1 MFNIRTAFLFLFISL
16 LLFSYSG
23 FAQIKI
29 SAIHIEGN
37 VKTKS
42 YIIARELPYQVGDVV
57 ANDSL
62 SVLNTIAQQ
71 QLFNTALFLE
81 VVVETNNVDSAS
93 VAIHIK
99 VKERWYFFPIPYFR
113 WVDRNFS
120 EWWTV
125 NHRSLDRV
133 NYGLNLRQGNVTGN
147 NDKLTLG
154 LITGYTHQ
162 TTVRYQFPYFDKK
175 LKYGFG
181 VSWLNFTQKEI
192 NSTTINDKQV
202 FYKTIGVIQKG
213 YRGSASLLYRPN
225 LFERHSIQLGV
236 GKNEIS
242 DSALLNQPSLLPNF
256 KKSFSYADLTLS
268 FTKVK
273 FNYNAYPSNGSSTEF
288 AAYQRFSAASN
299 LTTFQFRQVYA
310 HPFTKNRF
318 LLLESNSVVKFL
330 PNQNYLD
337 SKLMGYGNMQMNG
350 LEYYVIDG
358 NAASM
363 LRAQI
368 HQSLGTV
375 RAKSVLSQKYFPEI
389 KFQVWLKAFSNLGYV
404 YSEHPNNSSKLSNM
418 LLRTAGIGIDIT
430 GMYDFV
436 LKIDYSVNQ
445 LGDKGVYLH
454 GGINF

>member
-1 MFNIRTAFLFLFISL
+1 MFNKHIVFLFLFVSL
-16 LLFSYSG
+16 LLSFSTG

-29 SAIHIEGN
+29 NAIHIDGN
-37 VKTKS
+37 AKTKS
-42 YIIARELPYQVGDVV
+42 YIIARELPYHVGDMV

-62 SVLNTIAQQ
+62 NLLNTIAQQ
-71 QLFNTALFLE
+71 QLFNTALFLD
-81 VVVETNNVDSAS
+81 VIVEANKVDSAS
-93 VAIHIK
+93 VDIDIK

-125 NHRSLDRV
+125 NNRSLDRV

-147 NDKLTLG
+147 NDKLTIG
-154 LITGYTHQ
+154 FITGYTHQ
-162 TTVRYQFPYFDKK
+162 TTLRYQFPYFDKK
-175 LKYGFG
+175 LKYGLG
-181 VSWLNFTQKEI
+181 MSWLNFTQKEI
-192 NSTTINDKQV
+192 NSSTINDKQI

-213 YRGSASLLYRPN
+213 YRGSVSLLYRPN

-242 DSALLNQPSLLPNF
+242 DSALLNQPIFLPNF

-273 FNYNAYPSNGSSTEF
+273 FNYNAYPSKGSSTELV
-288 AAYQRFSAASN
+288 AYQRFSAASN
-299 LTTFQFRQVYA
+299 LTTFQFRQMYV

-318 LLLESNSVVKFL
+318 VLLESNSVVKFL

-358 NAASM
+358 NAAS
-363 LRAQI
+363 LVRAQI

-404 YSEHPNNSSKLSNM
+404 YSEHPNNSTKLSNT
-418 LLRTAGIGIDIT
+418 LLRTAGVGIDII

-445 LGDKGVYLH
+445 LGDKGLYLH

>member
-1 MFNIRTAFLFLFISL
+1 MFNKQIVFLFLFVSIL
-16 LLFSYSG
+16 LSSSSG

-29 SAIHIEGN
+29 NAIHIDGN
-37 VKTKS
+37 AKTKS
-42 YIIARELPYQVGDVV
+42 YIIARELPYHVGDVI

-62 SVLNTIAQQ
+62 NLLNTIAQQ

-81 VVVETNNVDSAS
+81 VIVEANRVDSAS
-93 VAIHIK
+93 VDIDIK

-147 NDKLTLG
+147 NDKLTIG
-154 LITGYTHQ
+154 FITGYTHQ

-175 LKYGFG
+175 LKYGLG
-181 VSWLNFTQKEI
+181 MSWLNFTQKEI
-192 NSTTINDKQV
+192 NSSTVNDKQI
-202 FYKTIGVIQKG
+202 FYKTMGAIQKG
-213 YRGSASLLYRPN
+213 YRGSVSLLYRPN

-236 GKNEIS
+236 GNNEIS
-242 DSALLNQPSLLPNF
+242 DSAILNQAIFLPNF

-273 FNYNAYPSNGSSTEF
+273 FNYNAYPSKGSSTEIV
-288 AAYQRFSAASN
+288 AYQRFSAASN

-318 LLLESNSVVKFL
+318 VLLESNSVVKFL

-358 NAASM
+358 NAAS
-363 LRAQI
+363 LVRAQI

-404 YSEHPNNSSKLSNM
+404 YSEHPNNSTKLSNT
-418 LLRTAGIGIDIT
+418 LLRTAGVGIDIT